1 MLKAFVRILIERLI
15 SGVSSKLTP
24 MTTEDRCKLH
34 AVMMNV
40 VASIS
45 VWISQS
51 LVINHMRDTTIVS
64 SLLTIPN
71 RCRVMLLD
79 PQTTTHMCTTSH
91 LRGRLPHPLPMIVD
105 ARIKLTCIKNCFN
118 LTGDLTWLINTAK
131 SLVKSLIRKQSLK
144 IIWKTLLTCSIS
156 INLSSTTPTQTQKPF
171 SKESQDFNV
180 NKLQTILKT
189 RMKRRI
195 RLQTIRNS
203 PAISLTA
210 RIIRKIS

>member
-1 MLKAFVRILIERLI
+1 MLIVRLI
-15 SGVSSKLTP
+15 SGVSSNLTA

-34 AVMMNV
+34 AIMMNV
-40 VASIS
+40 AARIS

-79 PQTTTHMCTTSH
+79 LRTTTSMCTTSH
-91 LRGRLPHPLPMIVD
+91 LRSHLPHLLPVIVD
-105 ARIKLTCIKNCFN
+105 ARIKLTCMKNCFN
-118 LTGDLTWLINTAK
+118 LTGDLTWLTNTAK
-131 SLVKSLIRKQSLK
+131 SLVKLLIRNQWLK
-144 IIWKTLLTCSIS
+144 IIWKTWHTCSIS
-156 INLSSTTPTQTQKPF
+156 INLSSTTPTQTQNPC

-180 NKLQTILKT
+180 NKLQTIPKN
-189 RMKRRI
+189 RMKRHI
-195 RLQTIRNS
+195 RLQTIHNS
-203 PAISLTA
+203 PATSLTA